1 MGPKMLVIENV
12 TVRYGQIQ
20 AVRDLSLSV
29 SKGEIVTLL
38 GPNGAGKSTILNSI
52 MGLHPLSSGRILFKD
67 QSING
72 LAPEEIVRM
81 GMTLTPERRQI
92 FSGLTIEENLR
103 LGATAQRDR
112 KAVRATLDMVFGLFP
127 ILFQRRHQQGGT
139 LSGGQQQQL
148 AIARSLM
155 SGPEL
160 LLLDEPSIGLA
171 PLIVDSIFTFLSELR
186 HKGLTILL
194 VEQNAEMALEIAD
207 RGYVFTNGQIEIS
220 GNSDELQASTDVINA
235 YLGIE
240 KD

>member
-1 MGPKMLVIENV
+1 MLILENV
-12 TVRYGQIQ
+12 TVSYGPIQ
-20 AVRDLSLSV
+20 AVRNLSLSV

-38 GPNGAGKSTILNSI
+38 GPNGAGKSTTLNSI

-67 QSING
+67 KSITG
-72 LAPEEIVRM
+72 LAPERIVRM

-103 LGATAQRDR
+103 LGAAARRDR
-112 KAVRATLDMVFGLFP
+112 KAVRETLDMVFDLFP
-127 ILFQRRHQQGGT
+127 ILLERRNQQGGT

-171 PLIVDSIFTFLSELR
+171 PLIIDSIFTFLSELR
-186 HKGLTILL
+186 HKGLTMLL
-194 VEQNAEMALEIAD
+194 VEQNAEVALEIAD
-207 RGYVFTNGQIEIS
+207 RGYVFTNGRIETS
-220 GNSDELQASTDVINA
+220 GTSEELQASSDVKNA

-240 KD
+240 KE

>member
-1 MGPKMLVIENV
+1 MLVLENV

-103 LGATAQRDR
+103 LGATARRDR
-112 KAVRATLDMVFGLFP
+112 EAVKATLEMVFGLFP
-127 ILFQRRHQQGGT
+127 ILFQRRRQQGGT

-186 HKGLTILL
+186 HKGLTMLL

-207 RGYVFTNGQIEIS
+207 RGYVFTNGQIEMS
-220 GNSDELQASTDVINA
+220 GTSDELQTSTDVINA

>member
-1 MGPKMLVIENV
+1 MLVLENV
-12 TVRYGQIQ
+12 TVSYGQIQ

-38 GPNGAGKSTILNSI
+38 GPNGAGKSTTLNSI

-103 LGATAQRDR
+103 LGASARRDR
-112 KAVRATLDMVFGLFP
+112 KAVIATLDMVFDLFP

-220 GNSDELQASTDVINA
+220 GTSDELQASTDVINA